1 MKVQPWEGLNFYLNM
16 PKHLAISF
24 GQYSD
29 KGRKEIN
36 QDYHGVLIPKE
47 PLLSTKGIAIGL
59 ADGISSS
66 NVSQIASQTAVT
78 SFIDDY
84 YCTSEAWSV
93 KKSAHQVL
101 NATNSWLYSQTRKSQ
116 YRYDKD
122 RGYVCTFSAM
132 VIKSSTAHVF
142 HAGDTRI
149 YRLHGNALEQLTND
163 HRIWASRDKS
173 YLSQALGVQQQ
184 LDYDY
189 KSFQVDVGDVFI
201 FATDGVYEF
210 ASDKFIIGAITEH
223 KDDLDNAARLIVN
236 EAYDKGSEDNLTT
249 QIVRVDSLPELN
261 ANEILQQFNELPFP
275 PVLEARA
282 TFDGYKIIREIHA
295 SSRSHVYLALDMESD
310 TQVVLKTPSVDLQG
324 DTNYLERFLLEE
336 WIARRINSPYVL
348 KPVTQTRRRKYLYT
362 VTEYIEGQTL
372 TQWMIDNPRPELE
385 TVRGIVEQIARGLRA
400 FHRLEMLHQDLRPAN
415 IMIDNTGTVKII
427 DFGSTSVAGLMEMTA
442 HPGENSILGTVQYT
456 APEYFIG
463 DAVSYRADMFSLAV
477 ITYEMLTGKL
487 PYGTQ
492 IARIRKKADLRK
504 LRCEPVC
511 TTRPDIPIWVD
522 EAIMKALQPD
532 PNRRYEDLSELVFD
546 LRHPN
551 KAFLSRTR
559 PPLLERN
566 PAAFWRGVSLVLSIV
581 IVILLSRQ

>member
-1 MKVQPWEGLNFYLNM
+1 M
-16 PKHLAISF
+16 PKHLTISF
-24 GQYSD
+24 GQHSD

-36 QDYHGVLIPKE
+36 QDYHGVLVPKE

-66 NVSQIASQTAVT
+66 NVSQIASQTAVS
-78 SFIDDY
+78 SFIEDY

-101 NATNSWLYSQTRKSQ
+101 TATNSWLYSQTRKSQ

-149 YRLHGNALEQLTND
+149 YRLQGNTLEQLTND
-163 HRIWASRDKS
+163 HRIWASQDKS
-173 YLSQALGVQQQ
+173 YLSRALGVQQQ
-184 LDYDY
+184 LEFDY
-189 KSFQVDVGDVFI
+189 KTFRIDVGDVFV

-210 ASDKFIIGAITEH
+210 TSDKFIIDAITVH
-223 KDDLDNAARLIVN
+223 KDKLDRAARLIVD
-236 EAYDKGSEDNLTT
+236 EAYSNGSDDNLTA
-249 QIVRVDSLPELN
+249 QIIRVDSLPELN

-275 PVLEARA
+275 PVLEART
-282 TFDGYKIIREIHA
+282 TFDGYRIIREIHA
-295 SSRSHVYLALDMESD
+295 SSRSHVYLALDIETD

-324 DTNYLERFLLEE
+324 DANYLERFLLEE

-348 KPVTQTRRRKYLYT
+348 KPVVQTRRRNFLYT

-372 TQWMIDNPRPELE
+372 TQWMTDNPKPDLE

-427 DFGSTSVAGLMEMTA
+427 DFGSTSVAGLMEMA
-442 HPGENSILGTVQYT
+442 ARPGQNSILGTVQYT

-463 DAVSYRADMFSLAV
+463 DAVNYRADMFSLAV
-477 ITYEMLTGKL
+477 MMYEMLTGKL

-492 IARIRKKADLRK
+492 IARIGKKADLRK
-504 LRCEPVC
+504 LHCAPVC

-522 EAIMKALQPD
+522 EAIMKALHPD
-532 PNRRYEDLSELVFD
+532 PNRRYEDLPEFVFD

-551 KAFLSRTR
+551 KAFLNRTR

-566 PAAFWRGVSLVLSIV
+566 PVAFWRGVSLVLSI
-581 IVILLSRQ
+581 IIAILLYRQ